1 MKKSLSL
8 FLILSV
14 STVWGQ
20 ITVAAIIDS
29 VQSRFNRIQDYSVQ
43 IKLTVDM
50 EKFRM
55 PRKRINVYFKQPD
68 KLKIESDGF
77 AIVPRQGVSVPV
89 ILDSLK
95 ALTLIGDEVII
106 NRPCWV
112 IKGLRREG
120 NWQLNTSVWV
130 DKRDWVITQVISHL
144 DTVEIARIQ
153 LDYTLVDQVFLLPVK
168 TTVTV
173 QAAPEM
179 TAKLGHFDPDR
190 QGDSIEQRVD
200 KSVRNGTII
209 LEFSRYR
216 VNRGIKDSFFN
227 DSDW

>member
-29 VQSRFNRIQDYSVQ
+29 VHSRFNRIQDYSVQ

-55 PRKRINVYFKQPD
+55 PRKRIDVYFKQPD

-77 AIVPRQGVSVPV
+77 AIVPRQGVSVLV
-89 ILDSLK
+89 ILDSLQ
-95 ALTLIGDEVII
+95 ALKLVGDDVITD
-106 NRPCWV
+106 RSCWV
-112 IKGLRREG
+112 IEGQRREG
-120 NWQLNTSVWV
+120 NWQLNTSIWV
-130 DKRDWVITQVISHL
+130 DKRDWVITQVISRL

-153 LDYTLVDQVFLLPVK
+153 LDYTLVDQVFLLPLK

-179 TAKLGHFDPDR
+179 VAELGHFDPDR
-190 QGDSIEQRVD
+190 HGESIEQMVD
-200 KSVRNGTII
+200 KSVRSGTII
-209 LEFSRYR
+209 MEFSRYR
-216 VNRGIKDSFFN
+216 VNRGLKDSFFK
-227 DSDW
+227 DSVW

>member
-8 FLILSV
+8 LLILSV

-20 ITVAAIIDS
+20 TTVEAIIDS

-43 IKLTVDM
+43 VKLTVDM

-55 PRKRINVYFKQPD
+55 PRKRIAVYFKQPD

-77 AIVPRQGVSVPV
+77 AIVPRQG
-89 ILDSLK
+89 IGIHGMLDSLQVPD
-95 ALTLIGDEVII
+95 LIGEEIFAG
-106 NRPCWV
+106 RPCWI
-112 IKGLRREG
+112 IKGERREG
-120 NWQLNTSVWV
+120 NWQLNTSIWV
-130 DKRDWVITQVISHL
+130 DKHDWVITQVISHL

-153 LDYTLVDQVFLLPVK
+153 LDYTLVDQVFLLPMK
-168 TTVTV
+168 TTVTI

-190 QGDSIEQRVD
+190 HGDSIGQRVD

-209 LEFSRYR
+209 MEFSRYR
-216 VNRGIKDSFFN
+216 VNRGIKDSFFK

>member
-8 FLILSV
+8 LLILSV

-20 ITVAAIIDS
+20 ITVEAIIDS

-55 PRKRINVYFKQPD
+55 PRKRIAVYFKQPD

-77 AIVPRQGVSVPV
+77 AIVPRQG
-89 ILDSLK
+89 IGIHGMLDSLQVPD
-95 ALTLIGDEVII
+95 LIGEEIFAG
-106 NRPCWV
+106 RPCWI
-112 IKGLRREG
+112 IKGERREG
-120 NWQLNTSVWV
+120 NWQLNTRIWV
-130 DKRDWVITQVISHL
+130 DKHDWVITQVISHL

-168 TTVTV
+168 TTVTI

-190 QGDSIEQRVD
+190 HGDSIEQRVD

-209 LEFSRYR
+209 MEFSHYR
-216 VNRGIKDSFFN
+216 VNRGIKDSFFK

>member
-179 TAKLGHFDPDR
+179 TAKLSHFDPDR

-209 LEFSRYR
+209 MEFSRYR